1 MAFFSFLT
9 GARPALIDLSVR
21 QLLTM
26 LDTASDMFGSAT
38 ALLLDNEP
46 LTLDLSERDQ
56 GINASE
62 SAIRRSVLEHVSVA
76 PQEELSFS
84 LILVSIVQEAERCGD
99 LAKNIASVADLAD
112 APRMGDHV
120 EVLRV
125 IRDRVADMFPRVR
138 SAFERDDDTV
148 ARAVMDEH
156 TQTKRDVADYLRR
169 LASADDLTANQAV
182 VLATSSRMIG
192 RTSSHLS
199 NIISGVAL
207 PFDELRNSLSTGS

>member
-1 MAFFSFLT
+1 MAFFNFLT

-26 LDTASDMFGSAT
+26 LETAGEMFDAAT

-46 LTLDLSERDQ
+46 LQDDLSERDQ

-84 LILVSIVQEAERCGD
+84 LILVSVVQEAERCGD
-99 LAKNIASVADLAD
+99 LAKNLASIADLAD
-112 APRMGDHV
+112 APRMGGHV
-120 EVLRV
+120 EALRP
-125 IRDRVADMFPRVR
+125 IRDRVASMFPRVR

-156 TQTKRDVADYLRR
+156 TRTKLDVADYLRG
-169 LASADDLTANQAV
+169 LASAGDVTANQAV
-182 VLATSSRMIG
+182 VLATSARMIG

-207 PFDELRNSLSTGS
+207 PFDELRNSPS

>member
-1 MAFFSFLT
+1 MAFFNFLT
-9 GARPALIDLSVR
+9 GSRPALIDLSVR
-21 QLLTM
+21 HLSTM
-26 LDTASDMFGSAT
+26 LDTAGEMFEAST

-46 LTLDLSERDQ
+46 LAADLSEQDQ

-76 PQEELSFS
+76 PNEELSFS
-84 LILVSIVQEAERCGD
+84 LILVSVVQEAERCGD

-112 APRMGDHV
+112 GPRMGHHV
-120 EVLRV
+120 EALRP
-125 IRDRVADMFPRVR
+125 IRDRVLATFPRVR
-138 SAFERDDDTV
+138 SAFDKDDDSV

-156 TQTKRDVADYLRR
+156 TRTKVDVADYLRR
-169 LASADDLTANQAV
+169 LASADDLTPNLAV
-182 VLATSSRMIG
+182 VLATGSRMIG

-207 PFDELRNSLSTGS
+207 PFDELRNSPS